1 MHDRRQLKKAAPER
15 LCEESIK
22 HSSLDAK
29 YLLSLRLELE
39 AQPPVFKRFNGKAE
53 PYRTVR
59 RRSRTGSLSGA
70 SDRPSPMSGDS

>member
-22 HSSLDAK
+22 HSSIDAK

-39 AQPPVFKRFNGKAE
+39 A
-53 PYRTVR
+53 
-59 RRSRTGSLSGA
+59 
-70 SDRPSPMSGDS
+70 